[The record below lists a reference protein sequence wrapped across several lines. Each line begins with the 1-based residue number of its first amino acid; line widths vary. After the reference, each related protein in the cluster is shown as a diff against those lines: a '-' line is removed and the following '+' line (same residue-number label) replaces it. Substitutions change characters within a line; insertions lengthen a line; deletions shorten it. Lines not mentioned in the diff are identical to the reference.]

1 MSSPRFAIPTRCR
14 GFQAGFSLIELL
26 FVVFILATTAGIAI
40 PVTRGF
46 TTSARADSA
55 TALAISTLQDAR
67 ERAVNER
74 RNIQVSFVLPNRIR
88 VERVEVPGPALTL
101 LSQVELEGLA
111 TFQLVTGVPD
121 TPDKFGRT
129 NAVHFTGK
137 LPVMFTSDGSLIDA
151 NGDVVNGS
159 VFMAG
164 PGTGDMVRAITIFG
178 VTGLMRT
185 WKWSGKEWQ
194 P

>member
-1 MSSPRFAIPTRCR
+1 MSSPRSGVSTRAR
-14 GFQAGFSLIELL
+14 AFQAGFSLIELL
-26 FVVFILATTAGIAI
+26 FVVFILATMAGIAI

-55 TALAISTLQDAR
+55 TALALSTLQEAR

-74 RNIQVSFVLPNRIR
+74 RNIQVSFVQPNRIR
-88 VERVEVPGPALTL
+88 VERVEVPGPDLTL
-101 LSQVELEGLA
+101 LAEVELEGTA

-121 TPDKFGRT
+121 TPDKFGKT
-129 NAVHFTGK
+129 SAVHFTGK

-159 VFMAG
+159 IFMAG
-164 PGTGDMVRAITIFG
+164 AGSGDVVRAITIFG

-185 WKWSGKEWQ
+185 WKWTGKEWQ
-194 P
+194 Q